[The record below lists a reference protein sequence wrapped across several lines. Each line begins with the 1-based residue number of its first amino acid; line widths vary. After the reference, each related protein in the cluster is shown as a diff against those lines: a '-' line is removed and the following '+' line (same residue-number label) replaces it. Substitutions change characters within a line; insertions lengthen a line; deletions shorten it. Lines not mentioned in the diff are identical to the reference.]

1 MYYLGV
7 DLGGTNIA
15 IGICNDDGKI
25 IVKGSVPTPYS
36 LHNHESLS
44 SEERE
49 PMADK
54 IAKKMAELSLELIE
68 KAGLTL
74 ADIEYAGIATPGV
87 ADSATGEIV
96 FASTLPFKEYPM
108 TSKFSEF
115 SGIKK
120 VYIENDANAAAKG
133 EVVCGCAKGA
143 KSMVMITLGTG
154 IGGGIIIDG
163 KVYSGCNGA
172 GAEVGHEVIMV
183 DGEQC
188 SCGRKGCFESL
199 ASATALVK
207 QTKAAMKANPDSKM
221 WDLCG
226 GDIDKVN
233 GRVAFDA
240 MRMGDET
247 ANKVVN
253 QYIKYVAIGTVNL
266 INVFQPE
273 IFCIGGG
280 ISNEK
285 DTLLDLL
292 KPHIDKEDYSRYNK
306 VRTKIVIAE
315 LKNDA
320 GIIGASM
327 LGK

>member
-7 DLGGTNIA
+7 DLGGTNVA
-15 IGICNDDGKI
+15 VGICDDDGKI

-36 LHNHESLS
+36 LHNHEDLP
-44 SEERE
+44 SEERDK
-49 PMADK
+49 MADK
-54 IAKKMAELSLELIE
+54 IAQTMADLSLKLISE
-68 KAGLTL
+68 AGLTVE
-74 ADIEYAGIATPGV
+74 DIEYAGIATPGV
-87 ADSATGEIV
+87 ADSKNGTIV
-96 FASTLPFKEYPM
+96 FASTLPFKDYPM
-108 TSKFSEF
+108 NDRFSQF
-115 SGIKK
+115 TGIKN

-143 KSMVMITLGTG
+143 KDMVMITLGTG

-163 KVYSGCNGA
+163 KIYSGCNSA
-172 GAEVGHEVIMV
+172 GAEVGHAVIIV

-207 QTKAAMKANPDSKM
+207 QTKEAMEKNKDSKM
-221 WDLCG
+221 WELCG
-226 GDIDKVN
+226 GDINKVN
-233 GRVAFDA
+233 GRISFDA
-240 MRMGDET
+240 MRMGDKT
-247 ANKVVN
+247 ASDVVN
-253 QYIKYVAIGTVNL
+253 QYIKYVAIGIVNL
-266 INVFQPE
+266 INIFQPE

-285 DTLLDLL
+285 EALLELL
-292 KPHIDKEDYSRYNK
+292 QPHIDKEDYSRYNK
-306 VRTKIVIAE
+306 VRTKIVIAT

>member
-7 DLGGTNIA
+7 DLGGPNVA
-15 IGICNDDGKI
+15 IGICNDEGKI
-25 IVKGSVPTPYS
+25 IAKGSVPTPYS

-44 SEERE
+44 AEERN
-49 PMADK
+49 PMADLITK
-54 IAKKMAELSLELIE
+54 TMAELSLKLIKE
-68 KAGLTL
+68 AKLTL
-74 ADIEYAGIATPGV
+74 EDIEYAGIATPGV
-87 ADSATGEIV
+87 SDCKTGNIV

-108 TSKFSEF
+108 TSRFSEF

-133 EVVCGCAKGA
+133 EVMCGCAKGA
-143 KSMVMITLGTG
+143 KSAIMITLGTG

-163 KVYSGCNGA
+163 KIYSGCNGA
-172 GAEVGHEVIMV
+172 GAEVGHTVIDV
-183 DGEQC
+183 NGDVC
-188 SCGRKGCFESL
+188 TCGRKGCFESL

-207 QTKAAMKANPDSKM
+207 QTKAAMEKAKESKM
-221 WDLCG
+221 WELCG
-226 GDIDKVN
+226 GDISKVN
-233 GRVAFDA
+233 GRIAFDA
-240 MRMGDET
+240 MRLGDET
-247 ANKVVN
+247 AKAVVD
-253 QYIKYVAIGTVNL
+253 QYIKYVAAGTVNL
-266 INVFQPE
+266 INIFQPE

-285 DTLLDLL
+285 ETLLDLL

-306 VRTKIVIAE
+306 VRTKLAIAT

>member
-7 DLGGTNIA
+7 DLGGTNVA
-15 IGICNDDGKI
+15 VGICNDEGKI

-36 LHNHESLS
+36 LYSHEELT
-44 SEERE
+44 SEERD
-49 PMADK
+49 PMADI
-54 IAKKMAELSLELIE
+54 IAKTMAELSLKLIND
-68 KAGLTL
+68 AGLKL
-74 ADIEYAGIATPGV
+74 EDIEYAGIATPGV
-87 ADSATGEIV
+87 ADSKTGSII
-96 FASTLPFKEYPM
+96 FASTLPFKDYPM
-108 TSKFSEF
+108 TKRFSDF
-115 SGIKK
+115 SGIKT

-143 KSMVMITLGTG
+143 KNVVMITLGTG

-163 KVYSGCNGA
+163 KIYSGCNGA
-172 GAEVGHEVIMV
+172 GAEVGHAVINV
-183 DGEQC
+183 DGEPC
-188 SCGRKGCFESL
+188 SCGRRGCFESY

-207 QTKAAMKANPDSKM
+207 QTKTAMEKDKNSKM
-221 WDLCG
+221 WELCG

-233 GRVAFDA
+233 GRVSFDA
-240 MRMGDET
+240 MRLGDET
-247 ANKVVN
+247 ASKVVN
-253 QYIKYVAIGTVNL
+253 QYIKYVAIGTVDL
-266 INVFQPE
+266 INIFQPD

-285 DTLLDLL
+285 EQLLDLL

>member
-7 DLGGTNIA
+7 DLGGTNVA
-15 IGICNDDGKI
+15 VGICNDEGKI

-36 LHNHESLS
+36 LPNHESLPDD
-44 SEERE
+44 ERMALADIVTKA
-49 PMADK
+49 MAD
-54 IAKKMAELSLELIE
+54 LSLKLIAE
-68 KAGLTL
+68 AGLTVD
-74 ADIEYAGIATPGV
+74 DIEYAGIATPGV
-87 ADSATGEIV
+87 ADNNSRMIV

-108 TSKFSEF
+108 NDKFAEF
-115 SGIKK
+115 SGIKT

-143 KSMVMITLGTG
+143 KDAVMITLGTG

-163 KVYSGCNGA
+163 KIYSGCNGA
-172 GAEVGHEVIMV
+172 GAEVGHTVIIV
-183 DGEQC
+183 DGDQC
-188 SCGRKGCFESL
+188 TCGRKGCFEAH

-207 QTKAAMKANPDSKM
+207 QTKAAMEKDKESKM
-221 WDLCG
+221 WELCG
-226 GDIDKVN
+226 GDINKVN

-240 MRMGDET
+240 MRLGDET
-247 ANKVVN
+247 ADKVVN
-253 QYIKYVAIGTVNL
+253 QYIKYVAIGVVNL
-266 INVFQPE
+266 INIFQPE

-285 DTLLDLL
+285 EKLIELL
-292 KPHIDKEDYSRYNK
+292 KPHIDREDYSRYNK

>member
-15 IGICNDDGKI
+15 VGICDDEGKI

-44 SEERE
+44 NEERNSLADVITKA
-49 PMADK
+49 MADLS
-54 IAKKMAELSLELIE
+54 KKLI
-68 KAGLTL
+68 KDAGLGVN
-74 ADIEYAGIATPGV
+74 DIEYAGIATPGV
-87 ADSATGEIV
+87 ADNQKRMIV

-108 TSKFSEF
+108 NDKFAEF
-115 SGIKK
+115 SGVKT

-143 KSMVMITLGTG
+143 KNAVMITLGTG

-163 KVYSGCNGA
+163 KIYSGNNCA
-172 GAEVGHEVIMV
+172 GAEVGHSVIVV
-183 DGEQC
+183 DGDEC
-188 SCGRKGCFESL
+188 TCGRKGCYEAL

-207 QTKAAMKANPDSKM
+207 QTKAAMLQNKDSKM
-221 WDLCG
+221 WELCD
-226 GDIDKVN
+226 GDISKVN
-233 GRVAFDA
+233 GRVAFDG
-240 MRMGDET
+240 MRLGDET
-247 ANKVVN
+247 AKAVVDT
-253 QYIKYVAIGTVNL
+253 YIKYVAIGVVNL
-266 INVFQPE
+266 INIFQPE
-273 IFCIGGG
+273 IFIIGGG

-285 DTLLDLL
+285 DTLLELL
-292 KPHIDKEDYSRYNK
+292 RPHIDREDYSRYNNQR
-306 VRTKIVIAE
+306 VRLMIAT